1 MPVGRHEETSLHF
14 LRLFATIEFFNQSE
28 SELEGGT
35 WSPGGHA
42 VAIHNDTIFDMILV
56 SQHVGEFGCRIAGG
70 LPAVQQTMSS
80 QYHRYKHTTIKQSEG
95 YYIDK
100 HTW

>member
-1 MPVGRHEETSLHF
+1 MLVGRHEETSLHF

-42 VAIHNDTIFDMILV
+42 VAIHNDTIFDMIFV
-56 SQHVGEFGCRIAGG
+56 SQHVGEFG
-70 LPAVQQTMSS
+70 
-80 QYHRYKHTTIKQSEG
+80 
-95 YYIDK
+95 
-100 HTW
+100 